1 MTQLRQRMTDDMTV
15 RGLAEN
21 TKKSYL
27 NSVAG
32 LARHYRRRPD
42 RISAPE
48 VQDYLLH
55 LHEQK
60 GLTWQSCNCVRH
72 GVRFLYRITLGLP
85 DPHFY
90 LPGAKTPSTLP
101 RILNRDELVRLFTV
115 TTNRKHRALLM
126 TAYAAGLRAS
136 ELGRL
141 QLSDID
147 SERMCLRVDQGK
159 GNKDR
164 YVPLSPRLLDELR
177 AYWRR
182 HRPRHWLFPSDL
194 RSRPMMTRAG
204 PAHIYKAAKDKARI
218 DKPGGIHTLRHCYAT
233 GLLEAGVELH
243 VIQRRLGHSSIRSTM
258 RYLHLAHDK
267 TSATP
272 SPLDLLAD
280 IPHIPS
286 KFVEIV
292 PLSHRQGNC
301 IPYAAIRWHDFG
313 NRPALGRPLGHFFRH
328 PDTPLLSLSPRRRFP
343 RPTPERVFVAD
354 HQSSSGFSGTG
365 PSAPPPQPIGT

>member
-1 MTQLRQRMTDDMTV
+1 MTQLRQRMTDDLTV

-32 LARHYRRRPD
+32 LARHYRRSPD

-101 RILNRDELVRLFTV
+101 RILNRGELVRLFTV

-164 YVPLSPRLLDELR
+164 YVPLSPRLLEELR
-177 AYWRR
+177 EYWRR

-204 PAHIYKAAKDKARI
+204 PRAHLQGSQGQGRDRQAGRDPHAAAL
-218 DKPGGIHTLRHCYAT
+218 LRHRAPRGRGRAT
-233 GLLEAGVELH
+233 RHSAPARAQLHPFDHALSASGPRQDIRHAVASGLVGVPAGWPVLTGGSC
-243 VIQRRLGHSSIRSTM
+243 QLRRADHSAGAGGRGHSARAW
-258 RYLHLAHDK
+258 RC
-267 TSATP
+267 
-272 SPLDLLAD
+272 
-280 IPHIPS
+280 
-286 KFVEIV
+286 
-292 PLSHRQGNC
+292 LS
-301 IPYAAIRWHDFG
+301 
-313 NRPALGRPLGHFFRH
+313 
-328 PDTPLLSLSPRRRFP
+328 
-343 RPTPERVFVAD
+343 
-354 HQSSSGFSGTG
+354 
-365 PSAPPPQPIGT
+365 